1 MNYRIEYG
9 GEKYY
14 LAEDESSVQ
23 VVFRLRA
30 GKYPGLVTLQSN
42 HGSVTLNLSEH
53 VQFALRGEQFP
64 SGEPAAAVVF

>member
-14 LAEDESSVQ
+14 LAEDESSTQ
-23 VVFRLRA
+23 VVSQLRA
-30 GKYPGLVTLQSN
+30 GKYPGLVTVQSN
-42 HGSVTLNLSEH
+42 HGSVTLNLSEN